1 MTSAGAIRTGLI
13 GFGLSGR
20 VFHEPFLAANPAFAL
35 EVVATANPERRAQVR
50 ERGDYEI
57 VATPEEVLDRG
68 LDLVILATP
77 PSVHRAQGVRALE
90 AGSAVVVDKP
100 FAASVADAEALVAT
114 AERVGR
120 ALMVFQNRRWDG
132 DFLTVKRIV
141 ESGALGEVFRFENT
155 FERFAGGGRDR
166 WQDTSTP
173 AEGAGITFDLGSHL
187 VDQALHLFGPARLVR
202 AELRTVRPGG
212 ASEDDAFLSLEHSSG
227 VTSHVT
233 VSRMAAQAG
242 PRFRVLGSTGAY
254 SVYGLDPQE
263 AQLAGGMPPTADTY
277 GYAPESAWGVLGGAG
292 ADSVREPTERGD
304 YPAFYA
310 GVAATVR
317 DGAASPVDVADA
329 LATLRILEQ
338 AHSLQ

>member
-1 MTSAGAIRTGLI
+1 
-13 GFGLSGR
+13 
-20 VFHEPFLAANPAFAL
+20 
-35 EVVATANPERRAQVR
+35 
-50 ERGDYEI
+50 
-57 VATPEEVLDRG
+57 
-68 LDLVILATP
+68 
-77 PSVHRAQGVRALE
+77 
-90 AGSAVVVDKP
+90 
-100 FAASVADAEALVAT
+100 
-114 AERVGR
+114 
-120 ALMVFQNRRWDG
+120 
-132 DFLTVKRIV
+132 
-141 ESGALGEVFRFENT
+141 
-155 FERFAGGGRDR
+155 
-166 WQDTSTP
+166 
-173 AEGAGITFDLGSHL
+173 
-187 VDQALHLFGPARLVR
+187 VR